1 MKLSPQYFHWQFCRQ
16 FLEKIR
22 VNFTLLGTGS
32 LSRAQEGRTASLGPL
47 GGSLAANQKW
57 CLLLQKVPSVG
68 KKRSSL
74 CLPPHPGTYW
84 EEEKKE
90 LLRRSPNLLDYQVLS
105 MTSIFL
111 LFSPCMRCKFAM
123 HVLNLKRSH
132 LDQCHP
138 ISLSQPNTFQ
148 LRRPFDIQ
156 ELSLRFM
163 CTKLTLLMVPCGPF
177 CNFLWLIRVTLLQN

>member
-1 MKLSPQYFHWQFCRQ
+1 MVLIASEGSQRRK
-16 FLEKIR
+16 EKII
-22 VNFTLLGTGS
+22 S
-32 LSRAQEGRTASLGPL
+32 LSSPTSG
-47 GGSLAANQKW
+47 
-57 CLLLQKVPSVG
+57 
-68 KKRSSL
+68 
-74 CLPPHPGTYW
+74 HI
-84 EEEKKE
+84 
-90 LLRRSPNLLDYQVLS
+90 LRRRKESLRGSPSPLDYHVLS

-148 LRRPFDIQ
+148 LRRQFDIQ
-156 ELSLRFM
+156 ELSLGFM
-163 CTKLTLLMVPCGPF
+163 CTKLILLMVPCGPF